1 LRSSGRDSTQASRD
15 RIIDGHMHEIPTR
28 AAVAATRPP
37 AAGTV
42 AGPVEAPELLD
53 IEMEQPAGACPCGQR
68 RTGAGGSSRPSRLG
82 PAPPPPA
89 RASVQ
94 RSNGQD
100 PACARSPP
108 RSGAG
113 CAADAGH
120 HRYHAIRQAAGGWR
134 PVARAGALARLASA
148 ARPPALNRATHLRT
162 VRNDTPN
169 ASPTSRAVCPDAIRT
184 TIRS

>member
-1 LRSSGRDSTQASRD
+1 MTRSTSMPGLRNQRRARSRKAAVVPLRSSGRASTQASRG

-82 PAPPPPA
+82 PARQSQRATVERA
-89 RASVQ
+89 RPGLRAISAPV
-94 RSNGQD
+94 RRRLRRRCRTT
-100 PACARSPP
+100 ATT
-108 RSGAG
+108 RSG
-113 CAADAGH
+113 
-120 HRYHAIRQAAGGWR
+120 RRLVAGGR
-134 PVARAGALARLASA
+134 SHGRARLRDWQAPRD
-148 ARPPALNRATHLRT
+148 RPP
-162 VRNDTPN
+162 
-169 ASPTSRAVCPDAIRT
+169 
-184 TIRS
+184 